1 MRLMRGAPCV
11 WSRLK
16 LKATVVVDL
25 LCRSPVSRPHLV
37 RVAQRGESVR
47 RLETEGIKR
56 VYTKNHLDRRK
67 VIFFCQTFI
76 FFILIEKL

>member
-37 RVAQRGESVR
+37 RVAQRAESVR
-47 RLETEGIKR
+47 HLETEGI
-56 VYTKNHLDRRK
+56 T
-67 VIFFCQTFI
+67 QG
-76 FFILIEKL
+76 